1 MRKMGWSNYNLPD
14 LNRCLKTYDIT
25 TPNRIRHFIA
35 QCSLESALGKYT
47 QEQGGPRYFSRY
59 EGRKSLGNFIKGDG
73 LRFKGAGYIQLTGR
87 FNYQKFANSIGDN
100 NVMKGAKY
108 VSKNYP
114 WSSAGFWWKSNNMN
128 ALCDKGASVKTIT
141 KRVNGGYRGL
151 DQRAKYYKRA
161 CSIF

>member
-1 MRKMGWSNYNLPD
+1 MRKMGWSNYNLAD
-14 LNRCLKTYDIT
+14 LNRCLKKYDIT

-87 FNYQKFANSIGDN
+87 FNYQKFANSIGDK
-100 NVMKGAKY
+100 NVMKGANY

-114 WSSAGFWWKSNNMN
+114 RSSAGFWWKSNNMN
-128 ALCDKGASVKTIT
+128 ALCDKGASVKEIT
-141 KRVNGGYRGL
+141 RRVNGGYRGL

>member
-1 MRKMGWSNYNLPD
+1 MK
-14 LNRCLKTYDIT
+14 
-25 TPNRIRHFIA
+25 
-35 QCSLESALGKYT
+35 E
-47 QEQGGPRYFSRY
+47 E
-59 EGRKSLGNFIKGDG
+59 KSLGNFIKGDG

-128 ALCDKGASVKTIT
+128 A
-141 KRVNGGYRGL
+141 
-151 DQRAKYYKRA
+151 
-161 CSIF
+161 

>member
-1 MRKMGWSNYNLPD
+1 MRKMGWSNYNLAD
-14 LNRCLKTYDIT
+14 LNRCLKKYDIT

-87 FNYQKFANSIGDN
+87 FNYQKFANSIGDK
-100 NVMKGAKY
+100 NVMKGANY

-114 WSSAGFWWKSNNMN
+114 RSSAGFWWKSNNMN
-128 ALCDKGASVKTIT
+128 ALCDKGASVKEIT
-141 KRVNGGYRGL
+141 RRVNGGYRGL
-151 DQRAKYYKRA
+151 DKRTKYYNRA
-161 CSIF
+161 LSIF